1 MEEKKDKP
9 ASIIDQLIEYLDTR
23 FKLAKYQAAD
33 NGSAFVASVVTDI
46 VIFLCAVL
54 AFIFASLTLAY
65 FLGDVTGTTW
75 KGFGIVGIL
84 YILIAAAVKYKRRSI
99 EKPIINALIKKI
111 FKENQNERT
120 NN

>member
-33 NGSAFVASVVTDI
+33 SGTSFVASVVTDVVI
-46 VIFLCAVL
+46 VLCAVL
-54 AFIFASLTLAY
+54 AFVFASLTLAY
-65 FLGDVTGTTW
+65 FLGDIMGATW

-84 YILIAAAVKYKRRSI
+84 YIIIAVVVKYKRRSI
-99 EKPIINALIKKI
+99 EKPIINALIRKI
-111 FKENQNERT
+111 FK
-120 NN
+120 

>member
-33 NGSAFVASVVTDI
+33 SGASFVASVVTDV
-46 VIFLCAVL
+46 VIILCGVL
-54 AFIFASLTLAY
+54 AFLFASLTLAY
-65 FLGDVTGTTW
+65 FLGDILHATW

-84 YILIAAAVKYKRRSI
+84 YIIIAIVVNYKRQSI
-99 EKPIINALIKKI
+99 EKPVVNALIKKI
-111 FKENQNERT
+111 FKGK
-120 NN
+120 

>member
-9 ASIIDQLIEYLDTR
+9 SSIIDQIIEYLETR

-33 NGSAFVASVVTDI
+33 NGTSFVASVVTDV
-46 VIFLCAVL
+46 VIIICAVL

-65 FLGDVTGTTW
+65 FLGDVMGAYW

-84 YILIAAAVKYKRRSI
+84 YIIIALVVNYKRQSI
-99 EKPIINALIKKI
+99 ERPIANALIKKI
-111 FKENQNERT
+111 FKEK
-120 NN
+120 